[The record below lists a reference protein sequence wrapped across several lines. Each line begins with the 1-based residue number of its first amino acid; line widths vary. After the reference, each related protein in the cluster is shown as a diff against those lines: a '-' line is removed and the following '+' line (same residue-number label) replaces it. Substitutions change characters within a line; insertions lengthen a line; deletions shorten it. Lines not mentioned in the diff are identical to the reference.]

1 MGETDVNRY
10 VVDPTVWQMVVV
22 LWRKIKRRAW
32 IWSPKVGGEWS
43 SVLHRVMS
51 RPPKQHKR
59 TLNIRIQNTLWQYR
73 KQFMIYCSSNIKER
87 KIECLLWFQAFK
99 YIHRCVSK
107 ILKMKNH
114 CL

>member
-1 MGETDVNRY
+1 MGEGETDVNRY

-51 RPPKQHKR
+51 GPHQ
-59 TLNIRIQNTLWQYR
+59 TTQENT
-73 KQFMIYCSSNIKER
+73 K
-87 KIECLLWFQAFK
+87 
-99 YIHRCVSK
+99 H
-107 ILKMKNH
+107 
-114 CL
+114 